1 MTACDGEASVSNLAQ
16 RRRNLLSSALE
27 LYRALG
33 GSFEQLESAIMQD
46 EASTLRRPDLV
57 VGDLMKELAVIC
69 HIYDMDIMQAGH
81 NTLDKLIYEE
91 RSFQTTEIDEAI

>member
-1 MTACDGEASVSNLAQ
+1 
-16 RRRNLLSSALE
+16 
-27 LYRALG
+27 
-33 GSFEQLESAIMQD
+33 
-46 EASTLRRPDLV
+46 
-57 VGDLMKELAVIC
+57 MKELAVIC